1 MNLDLFHIG
10 FLPISI
16 FDILDIM
23 IVSWI
28 FYTLYRYFQGT
39 RAGQMLVGLV
49 LLVIIT
55 LVARLL
61 NMNAL
66 SWLMRTVQTVWVVA
80 FVILFQPELRR
91 LLVYVG
97 QIPVVRG
104 FFRVNGN
111 RSIDAV
117 VEAGLELARRGWGA
131 LLVLQRDSSLRVYK
145 EQGMVLRA
153 EVSRELLISI
163 FNPTSPL
170 HDGAVII
177 QNEVLE
183 AAQCILPLSESG
195 TLDPDMG
202 TRHRAA
208 LGLTEESDALVVVVS
223 EETGQ
228 ISVAIEGH
236 FHRRLDEA
244 DLRGHLNRYILVSS
258 GD

>member
-1 MNLDLFHIG
+1 MNPLFHIG

-16 FDILDIM
+16 FDLLDIL

-104 FFRVNGN
+104 FFKVSGT

-117 VEAGLELARRGWGA
+117 IDAGLELARRGWGA

-145 EQGMVLRA
+145 EQGTILRA

-258 GD
+258 GE

>member
-1 MNLDLFHIG
+1 MNLDLFRIG

-16 FDILDIM
+16 LDILDIL

-49 LLVIIT
+49 LLIVIT
-55 LVARLL
+55 LFARLL

-104 FFRVNGN
+104 LFRVTGS

-117 VEAGLELARRGWGA
+117 VEASMEMARRGW
-131 LLVLQRDSSLRVYK
+131 
-145 EQGMVLRA
+145 
-153 EVSRELLISI
+153 
-163 FNPTSPL
+163 
-170 HDGAVII
+170 
-177 QNEVLE
+177 
-183 AAQCILPLSESG
+183 
-195 TLDPDMG
+195 
-202 TRHRAA
+202 
-208 LGLTEESDALVVVVS
+208 
-223 EETGQ
+223 
-228 ISVAIEGH
+228 
-236 FHRRLDEA
+236 
-244 DLRGHLNRYILVSS
+244 
-258 GD
+258 

>member
-1 MNLDLFHIG
+1 MNLDVFRIG

-16 FDILDIM
+16 FDILDIL

-49 LLVIIT
+49 LLVVIT

-61 NMNAL
+61 NLNAL

-91 LLVYVG
+91 LLVNVG

-104 FFRVNGN
+104 FFRVSGN
-111 RSIDAV
+111 RSINAV
-117 VEAGLELARRGWGA
+117 VEASLELARRGWGA
-131 LLVLQRDSSLRVYK
+131 LMVLQRDSSLRVYK
-145 EQGMVLRA
+145 DQGTALHA
-153 EVSRELLISI
+153 EISRELLISI

-177 QNEVLE
+177 QNEVVE
-183 AAQCILPLSESG
+183 GAQSILPLSESEI
-195 TLDPDMG
+195 LDPDMG

-223 EETGQ
+223 EETAQ
-228 ISVAIEGH
+228 ISLAVEGI
-236 FHRRLDEA
+236 FHRHLDEA

-258 GD
+258 RE

>member
-1 MNLDLFHIG
+1 
-10 FLPISI
+10 
-16 FDILDIM
+16 
-23 IVSWI
+23 
-28 FYTLYRYFQGT
+28 
-39 RAGQMLVGLV
+39 MLVGLV

-145 EQGMVLRA
+145 EQGTALRA

-183 AAQCILPLSESG
+183 AAQCILPLSESEI
-195 TLDPDMG
+195 LDPDMG

-244 DLRGHLNRYILVSS
+244 DLRRHLNRYILVSS
-258 GD
+258 GE